1 MMLTSLKADK
11 AAKLIRCDIESRKVI
26 GNEWDGIDDEL
37 KSEIEAQWAK
47 IIEAC
52 FD

>member
-1 MMLTSLKADK
+1 MLTSLKADK
-11 AAKLIRCDIESRKVI
+11 AAK
-26 GNEWDGIDDEL
+26 L